1 MFATMKQIFKSENKD
16 LRRRIYFT
24 LFCLFIFKLG
34 TTIIVPGV
42 DAKLLGS
49 NLGFLELINAMGGGA
64 LEKFSIFALGVM
76 PYITASIII
85 QLLQMDI
92 VPYLTELSK
101 QGQVGRNKINQITRV
116 TGIILAFIQGYL
128 FSFAFIQNGTPL
140 QYMEF
145 ALILTAGTAF
155 LLWIGDQIT
164 KKGVGNGTSLIIMAG
179 IIATMPS
186 MFVDAY
192 NGFVTGGDLQQT
204 LFGITKFILFVVMY
218 LAIVIAVVFEQS
230 AERRIPIQYAN
241 QSGAGIGG
249 NKSYIPFKLNS
260 ASVIPVIFASAI
272 ISVPGL
278 IAQLIKNE
286 SMTLFVQKWLSFQ
299 TGTGF
304 VLYIVLIIA
313 FTYFYTYLQ
322 LKPKELA
329 ENLQKNGGYIPGVHP
344 GDDTVKYI
352 SKTLNRITL
361 VGAIC
366 LAVIAGLPIVFGM
379 FSNLPTSVSI
389 GGTGLLIVVGV
400 ALETYRQVESKL
412 ISRNYTSSRGRRR
425 RRWKVLFS

>member
-128 FSFAFIQNGTPL
+128 FSFAFIQNGTSL

-204 LFGITKFILFVVMY
+204 LFGITKFILFVAMY

-425 RRWKVLFS
+425 RR

>member
-204 LFGITKFILFVVMY
+204 LFGITKFILFVAMY

-278 IAQLIKNE
+278 IAQLLKNE

-361 VGAIC
+361 VGALC

-425 RRWKVLFS
+425 RR